1 MFELVVGQPP
11 FSGIMAQ
18 KGDIIQQMVH
28 TVGDLPAEWQSS
40 WDSMLKQGQC
50 KAFHTPPYKRKQ
62 EA

>member
-18 KGDIIQQMVH
+18 KRDIIQQMVD
-28 TVGDLPAEWQSS
+28 TIGDLPTEWQFS
-40 WDSMLKQGQC
+40 WNSMLKQGQC
-50 KAFHTPPYKRKQ
+50 KAFHAPPDKQQ